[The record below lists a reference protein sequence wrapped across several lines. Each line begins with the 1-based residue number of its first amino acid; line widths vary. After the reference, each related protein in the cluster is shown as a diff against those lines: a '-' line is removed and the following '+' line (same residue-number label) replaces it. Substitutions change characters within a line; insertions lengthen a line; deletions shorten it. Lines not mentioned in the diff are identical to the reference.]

1 MGSPIFTMFGS
12 FSDNNEK
19 GCVTEDGDGVSE
31 KAMHNWFRNYALFKE
46 KVLHELP
53 IRDVYN

>member
-1 MGSPIFTMFGS
+1 MFGS

-46 KVLHELP
+46 KVLHKLP